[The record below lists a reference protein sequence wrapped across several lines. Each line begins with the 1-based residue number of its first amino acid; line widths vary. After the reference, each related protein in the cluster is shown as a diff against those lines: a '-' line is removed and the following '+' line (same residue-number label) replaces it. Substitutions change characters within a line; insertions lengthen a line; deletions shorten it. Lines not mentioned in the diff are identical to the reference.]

1 MDNMPSLAD
10 ISAVTNGG
18 GFGGGSIW
26 LIAIIILIMMA
37 GGRGYGYG
45 AGDFGNF
52 ATAASQSEILI
63 GQQFQNLDNKLD
75 RLGNGI
81 ADATYALNNSILNEG
96 RNTQA
101 AVANN
106 RYEMAN
112 FAAQINANISERFSN
127 LEKNQLMATI
137 NDQARQID
145 RLNLQSAMCGL
156 PRISNVAW
164 GVAPVYQPTQSCCP
178 CNGTNFA

>member
-52 ATAASQSEILI
+52 ATAASQSEILF
-63 GQQFQNLDNKLD
+63 GQQFSNLDNKID
-75 RLGNGI
+75 RIGNGI
-81 ADATYALNNSILNEG
+81 ADLGYANSQLINGAQNALGAAIASEG
-96 RNTQA
+96 RATA
-101 AVANN
+101 
-106 RYEMAN
+106 EKLC
-112 FAAQINANISERFSN
+112 QINTSIHAEGEATRAMLQQNKIEA
-127 LEKNQLMATI
+127 LQAQVNQLQLS
-137 NDQARQID
+137 QA
-145 RLNLQSAMCGL
+145 LCGV
-156 PRISNVAW
+156 PKISNTAW
-164 GVAPVYQPTQSCCP
+164 GVTPIYNQSCGCP
-178 CNGTNFA
+178 CNGTVFA